1 MKSILLLSFSLVPFY
16 GWFNWGVERIRAL
29 QAASQCQSWDVH
41 SRRGQE
47 VGWSKKDLAPDLTEL
62 GEEIHLTHTHT
73 HTHTQHARAQAQY
86 WSNSIRW
93 WFSSVSVP
101 QNHLEACGNRSG
113 QAHSPEFLPQ
123 VWCRWAGALR
133 GGPLSGSRAVR
144 VSIWKCSHS
153 KYEQAHLE
161 KAGTLTGCL
170 CGTMSHL
177 NMLAKGRKTSAQ
189 AD

>member
-1 MKSILLLSFSLVPFY
+1 MDGSTGVWKESGPYRQRVSARAGMCTAGGGRRWGDQKKTWLLTS
-16 GWFNWGVERIRAL
+16 
-29 QAASQCQSWDVH
+29 QSWERKYISH
-41 SRRGQE
+41 
-47 VGWSKKDLAPDLTEL
+47 
-62 GEEIHLTHTHT
+62 THTHT

-86 WSNSIRW
+86 WTNSIRCR
-93 WFSSVSVP
+93 FSSVSVP
-101 QNHLEACGNRSG
+101 GNHLEACGNRSG
-113 QAHSPEFLPQ
+113 QARSLEFLPQ
-123 VWCRWAGALR
+123 VWCRWARALP

-144 VSIWKCSHS
+144 VSIWKCSRS

>member
-1 MKSILLLSFSLVPFY
+1 MVQLGCGKNQGLTGSESVP
-16 GWFNWGVERIRAL
+16 
-29 QAASQCQSWDVH
+29 
-41 SRRGQE
+41 
-47 VGWSKKDLAPDLTEL
+47 EL
-62 GEEIHLTHTHT
+62 GCAQQEGAGGGVIKKRPGSWPHRVGRGNTSHTHT

-93 WFSSVSVP
+93 RFSSVSVP

-123 VWCRWAGALR
+123 VWCRWAGALP

-144 VSIWKCSHS
+144 VSIWKCSRS